1 MGKCTSTSV
10 RRFNTPSIS
19 PKFSSDFW
27 KFYFFLFLMWRTQI
41 LKLSLSF
48 LFCFFKKKFVVV
60 FVKNQIPDA
69 FLLTFTKK
77 PRKKTIIRLKST
89 LKLKKQGCVWWDGG
103 IGGGGGVKAANWG
116 SRILIKRLRV
126 LERGEFTV
134 YRIQTCF
141 LFVRPNKKHSSI
153 YLFEQI

>member
-1 MGKCTSTSV
+1 
-10 RRFNTPSIS
+10 
-19 PKFSSDFW
+19 
-27 KFYFFLFLMWRTQI
+27 MWRTQI

-103 IGGGGGVKAANWG
+103 IGGGGLKR
-116 SRILIKRLRV
+116 RIEAVESWLNVCEFLK
-126 LERGEFTV
+126 GESLLCIEFKPV
-134 YRIQTCF
+134 FF
-141 LFVRPNKKHSSI
+141 L
-153 YLFEQI
+153 